1 MKMTPEQLHASMRE
15 KAELI
20 SKLEACCESEGE
32 LVRSIAASTN
42 VYIWVTH
49 LGEYIQI
56 SPKEL
61 RRASKDLRSEVAGQW
76 LAEEFGANDG
86 YPQDRTHGPMPD
98 HIANAKNKKD
108 LFIGEKRDLF
118 VGEKWPTLYQ
128 KRDRILKSS
137 VGEEG

>member
-1 MKMTPEQLHASMRE
+1 MRE

-61 RRASKDLRSEVAGQW
+61 RRASKDMRSEVAGQW
-76 LAEEFGANDG
+76 LAEEFGG
-86 YPQDRTHGPMPD
+86 KPMFAIPEF
-98 HIANAKNKKD
+98 D
-108 LFIGEKRDLF
+108 LLRGHFLSDEASQHRAQVAQGVAFIGEEHRELRD
-118 VGEKWPTLYQ
+118 
-128 KRDRILKSS
+128 
-137 VGEEG
+137 EGASD